1 MSLKTIKERA
11 DAATPGGWHRL
22 PYREG
27 TGFDDRMGAVLM
39 DADATPVAYTAARSL
54 GTRQADAAFI
64 AHARQDI
71 PALLRVAEA
80 AALYRTAMAVALE
93 YGDSND
99 PHGDRLW
106 DAATS
111 TGDALTR
118 ALDELDALP

>member
-1 MSLKTIKERA
+1 MSLETIKERA
-11 DAATPGGWHRL
+11 DAATPGPWSADGGYAIR
-22 PYREG
+22 G
-27 TGFDDRMGAVLM
+27 ATDDVLVMVDKADVLM
-39 DADATPVAYTAARSL
+39 ERE
-54 GTRQADAAFI
+54 DAAFI

-118 ALDELDALP
+118 ALDDLEALP

>member
-80 AALYRTAMAVALE
+80 AARDMENCAGCKADERGYCYRHNE
-93 YGDSND
+93 
-99 PHGDRLW
+99 
-106 DAATS
+106 
-111 TGDALTR
+111 TGPTLRD
-118 ALDELDALP
+118 LDALP